1 MIDQLTIEKIR
12 DAARIEEVVGD
23 FVTLKRAGVNLKGL
37 CPFHDDRTPS
47 FVVSPAKNYC
57 KCFACG
63 EGGNPVTFIMKH
75 EKVSYA
81 DALRYLAKKYNIE
94 IEERELTPEESQRN
108 DDRESMFILN
118 EWANKWF
125 QNQLRNTP
133 DGQTIGLS
141 YFRGRGFRDDILEKF
156 QVGYCP
162 NSRTNPMTTDALA
175 AGYQE
180 RFLTNTPDEQ
190 DTRQSVGTGLSFKN
204 AKGELRDRFFGRV
217 IWPIF
222 TLSGR
227 VAGFGGR
234 VLDAATK
241 GVNIKYQNSPESIV
255 YSKRHELY
263 GLYQAR
269 QAISKQDSCYLVEGY
284 TDVMAMHQ
292 AGVENVVASSGT
304 ALTEEQIRLIHR
316 LTSNIVVI
324 YDGDAAGIKAS
335 QRGIDMLL
343 RQGMNVRLLLLPDGD
358 DPDSFSRKHSAEEF
372 QNYLK
377 ENQVDF
383 IKFKTNLLMEE
394 AKNDPVALSKLVGN
408 IVQSIAEIPD
418 EITRS
423 LYIRESA
430 TMMNLQEIL
439 IGNAVNKQRN
449 ALNEEWRRQRERE
462 QRCEERAGQ
471 AGNNEGLTDSSPFK
485 GNKRGSDGSDKSDT
499 SDASDGFERAERSSE
514 SLSVEAATLE
524 EIANMQSP
532 VTAPFTAIEPKQRMQ
547 EQRFY
552 REELELMRVLMRMG
566 EQDVEVTAEDGSAI
580 FIKVAEVIDDIL
592 AGENIRL
599 RNPLFQKILNEAVAH
614 CHDEGFVA
622 ETYFLN
628 YPDDQIS
635 SLAFDLVTDREQLSK
650 MHERGKSKYV
660 VEEPPS
666 PYDMVLHLLMDYKL
680 ELIKEQVLALMKQLT
695 NPEIVADESKYQS
708 LAAQLM
714 ELKAQEK
721 ELSKLRGDR
730 VIV

>member
-1 MIDQLTIEKIR
+1 MIDQIDQLTIEKIR
-12 DAARIEEVVGD
+12 DAARIEEVVAD

-47 FVVSPAKNYC
+47 FIVSPAKNYC

-75 EKVSYA
+75 ENVSYVE
-81 DALRYLAKKYNIE
+81 ALRYLAKKYGIE
-94 IEERELTPEESQRN
+94 IEERSLTPEETQRN

-125 QNQLRNTP
+125 QHQLRDTA
-133 DGQTIGLS
+133 DGQAIGLS

-162 NSRTNPMTTDALA
+162 NSRSNPMTTDALA

-180 RFLTNTPDEQ
+180 RFLTNTPNEQ

-217 IWPIF
+217 MWPIF
-222 TLSGR
+222 TISGR

-263 GLYQAR
+263 GLYQAK
-269 QAISKQDSCYLVEGY
+269 QAISKNDSCYLVEGY

-304 ALTEEQIRLIHR
+304 ALTDEQIRLIHR
-316 LTSNIVVI
+316 LTNNIVVI

-358 DPDSFSRKHSAEEF
+358 DPDSFSRKHSAEDF
-372 QNYLK
+372 QKYLK

-394 AKNDPVALSKLVGN
+394 AKGDPVAMSKLVGN

-430 TMMNLQEIL
+430 TMMNLQEVL

-449 ALNEEWRRQRERE
+449 ANNEEWRRQKERE
-462 QRCEERAGQ
+462 QRREEQ
-471 AGNNEGLTDSSPFK
+471 TQQPQNS
-485 GNKRGSDGSDKSDT
+485 
-499 SDASDGFERAERSSE
+499 AS
-514 SLSVEAATLE
+514 TLE
-524 EIANMQSP
+524 EIANLQSP
-532 VTAPFTAIEPKQRMQ
+532 TTAPSTAIEPKQRLQ

-552 REELELMRVLMRMG
+552 QKELELMRTLMRMG
-566 EQDVEVTAEDGSAI
+566 EQNVEVTAADGSTI
-580 FIKVAEVIDDIL
+580 LICVAEVIDDIL
-592 AGENIRL
+592 ADENITL
-599 RNPLFQKILNEAVAH
+599 RHPLFQKILNEAVAH
-614 CHDEGFVA
+614 CHDKGFVA
-622 ETYFLN
+622 ETFFLN
-628 YPDDQIS
+628 YPDDKIS
-635 SLAFDLVTDREQLSK
+635 SLAFDLVTDKEQLSK

-666 PYDMVLHLLMDYKL
+666 PYDLVIHLLFDYKL
-680 ELIKEQVLALMKQLT
+680 ELIKEQELALMKQLSS
-695 NPEIVADESKYQS
+695 PETVQDETRYQE
-708 LAAQLM
+708 LAGKLM

>member
-1 MIDQLTIEKIR
+1 M

-81 DALRYLAKKYNIE
+81 DALRYLAKKYGIA

-125 QNQLRNTP
+125 QNQLHNTA
-133 DGQTIGLS
+133 DGQAIGLS

-162 NSRTNPMTTDALA
+162 NSRTNPMTTAALA

-180 RFLTNTPDEQ
+180 RFLTNTPNEQ

-222 TLSGR
+222 TISGR

-269 QAISKQDSCYLVEGY
+269 QAISKHDSCYLVEGY

-316 LTSNIVVI
+316 LTANIVVI

-372 QNYLK
+372 QSYLK

-394 AKNDPVALSKLVGN
+394 AKDDPVALSKLVGN

-430 TMMNLQEIL
+430 TMMNLQEML

-449 ALNEEWRRQRERE
+449 ANNDEWRRQRERE
-462 QRCEERAGQ
+462 QQREEQNDSHERTAAHPQ
-471 AGNNEGLTDSSPFK
+471 NE
-485 GNKRGSDGSDKSDT
+485 
-499 SDASDGFERAERSSE
+499 A
-514 SLSVEAATLE
+514 VTLE
-524 EIANMQSP
+524 EVANLQAP
-532 VTAPFTAIEPKQRMQ
+532 ATAPFTAIEPKQRLQ

-552 REELELMRVLMRMG
+552 QKELELMRTIMRMG
-566 EQDVEVTAEDGSAI
+566 EQKVEVTAEDGSTI
-580 FIKVAEVIDDIL
+580 FITVAEVIDDIL
-592 AGENIRL
+592 TEDNVQL
-599 RNPLFQKILNEAVAH
+599 RTPLFQKILSEAVEH
-614 CHDEGFVA
+614 CHDRGFVA
-622 ETYFLN
+622 ETFFLN

-666 PYDMVLHLLMDYKL
+666 PYEIVVHLLMDYKL
-680 ELIKEQVLALMKQLT
+680 ELIKEQELALMKRLT
-695 NPEIVADESKYQS
+695 SPEVVADEAQYQS
-708 LAAQLM
+708 VAAQLM
-714 ELKAQEK
+714 QLKAQEK